1 MRPRPPRGRAA
12 TQRARAPNQPRPR
25 ALFYSHDG
33 FGLGHIRITL
43 AMAHALAE
51 RRPDASLLALTGS
64 PQAHAYEL
72 PPNFDYIKMP
82 TAAKGTL
89 YADLPAHRELPLMQ
103 TGVWFVREALIR
115 RATAAY
121 SPDLVIVDHAA
132 AGHLRELS
140 RALRELRAAKPQAV
154 FVLELTDIINDGPS
168 THRGLEEE
176 RRLRVH
182 RRVLRPRAD
191 LRQPRCI

>member
-1 MRPRPPRGRAA
+1 MSPIGIRNVVRERARKRPLRTFGYHLQHEKQLSAMNAITPSARPRRNP
-12 TQRARAPNQPRPR
+12 ARTGPNQPRPR

-33 FGLGHIRITL
+33 FGLGHSRITL

-89 YADLPAHRELPLMQ
+89 YA
-103 TGVWFVREALIR
+103 
-115 RATAAY
+115 
-121 SPDLVIVDHAA
+121 
-132 AGHLRELS
+132 
-140 RALRELRAAKPQAV
+140 
-154 FVLELTDIINDGPS
+154 
-168 THRGLEEE
+168 
-176 RRLRVH
+176 
-182 RRVLRPRAD
+182 
-191 LRQPRCI
+191 